1 MKKKKVG
8 ISSWHKRYC
17 EVDGP
22 TLKYYDHYIRGADDN
37 EPRGVIVL
45 EDSPQYS
52 INVTGSE
59 FVIAGKYGA
68 YIFQANSG
76 HDALKWV
83 EVRCRKRFVDL
94 FFFFFICITCDKIS
108 AWRLRGVLT
117 TISDCLFSM
126 VARVNRL

>member
-1 MKKKKVG
+1 MRSFVDFFTRMTDAASLKVYGKGYLKMKKKRVG

-17 EVDGP
+17 EIDGP

-94 FFFFFICITCDKIS
+94 FFFFFY
-108 AWRLRGVLT
+108 LYNL
-117 TISDCLFSM
+117 
-126 VARVNRL
+126 